1 MKNKLTVKQI
11 AAWIGIIVL
20 VAMYVVL
27 LIEAIL
33 GKPGTQNVFFA
44 CVAATIAVPIVL
56 WIFLWAY
63 SAITGRHNIASL
75 DAMESDKAH
84 DKNGNIIPDGQ
95 IKTVIFDIG
104 NVLVNFDWKAFIK
117 THGGYDDEMSAR
129 IGRASC
135 ENHAAW
141 DEFDIGNKSL
151 TEIVDGF
158 VAADPEIETEIR
170 HVFTDLSG
178 LITKKENAIPWIEAV
193 KAAGY
198 KTLVLSNFSS
208 FAIEPNQ
215 DAMAF
220 LEHVDG
226 GILSYKDHVI
236 KPDPAIYKLLM
247 SRYDLKPEECVFID
261 DTEKNIIAARE
272 LGMHG
277 IVYKSYEQVVA
288 DLHKLGVNY

>member
-33 GKPGTQNVFFA
+33 GRPGTQNVFFA
-44 CVAATIAVPIVL
+44 CVGATIAVPIVL
-56 WIFLWAY
+56 WLFLWAY
-63 SAITGRHNIASL
+63 SSITGRHNIASL
-75 DAMESDKAH
+75 DAMESDKPH
-84 DKNGNIIPDGQ
+84 DAEGRIIPDGQ

-104 NVLVNFDWKAFIK
+104 NVLVNFEWKEFIR
-117 THGGYDDEMSAR
+117 THGGYDEEMSDR
-129 IGRASC
+129 IGKASC
-135 ENHAAW
+135 ENRDAW

-151 TEIVDGF
+151 KEIVDGF

-170 HVFTDLSG
+170 NVFTDLKG
-178 LITKKENAIPWIEAV
+178 IVTKKKEAIPWIESV

-198 KTLVLSNFSS
+198 RVLVLSNFSS
-208 FAIEPNQ
+208 YAKDPNPE
-215 DAMAF
+215 AMSF
-220 LEHVDG
+220 LDHVDG

-261 DTEKNIIAARE
+261 DTERNIVAAKE

-288 DLHKLGVNY
+288 DLHALGVNY

>member
-44 CVAATIAVPIVL
+44 CVGATIAVPIIL

-63 SAITGRHNIASL
+63 SSISGKHNIASL
-75 DAMESDKAH
+75 DAMESDKIH
-84 DKNGNIIPDGQ
+84 DSNGHIIPDGE

-135 ENHAAW
+135 ENRPAW
-141 DEFDIGNKSL
+141 DEFDIGIKSL

-170 HVFTDLSG
+170 KTFTDLKG
-178 LITKKENAIPWIEAV
+178 IVTRREEAIPWIEAV

-198 KTLVLSNFSS
+198 KVLVLSNYSS
-208 FAIEPNQ
+208 YALDNP
-215 DAMAF
+215 DAMEF
-220 LEHVDG
+220 LDHVDG
-226 GILSYKDHVI
+226 GILSYRDHLI

-261 DTEKNIIAARE
+261 DTEKNIEAAKA

-288 DLHKLGVNY
+288 NLHEMGVNY